1 MTALST
7 HSHHSQAWDLE
18 FLQSSIEE
26 ANLAACEFWELL
38 KDMRPMMG
46 PCNMLNWDKTYM
58 FLFEVTNSRVYQDFT
73 DEKMIDWCYLVAPG
87 LAVVC
92 CWDGETQTLEALDK
106 FKDHCIKYNQKWG
119 KKKAS
124 QGAYFAER
132 MVLSKE
138 HLKNPE
144 IVARVGSNTNRVF
157 WDRNS
162 ERGTHALLEESKAFA
177 PMNNLEIVVTLS
189 NWHFMA
195 YKEFTKKHLDESIT
209 PYLNQQCK
217 AKGIIGDLEFTWAPT
232 PQVNTWKL
240 VTNNFSATQ
249 HICTGIIDLQVKQQD
264 QVASMNFKST
274 FHKLGGQD
282 LKSYFGTFALKD
294 VQDEFGTSSESQGA
308 AADMWQAQGQVS
320 GQATQSHMAAPSS
333 SGLGAA
339 MPAQPQV
346 TSGGNV
352 AQQADLAA
360 STGTMESWN
369 VPNEETF

>member
-7 HSHHSQAWDLE
+7 HSHHSQAWDIE
-18 FLQSSIEE
+18 FLQSSMEE

-46 PCNMLNWDKTYM
+46 SCNMLNWDGTFM

-92 CWDGETQTLEALDK
+92 CFDGETQTLEALDK

-144 IVARVGSNTNRVF
+144 IVARVGSKTNRVF
-157 WDRNS
+157 WDKNS
-162 ERGTHALLEESKAFA
+162 DRGAHALLEESKAFA
-177 PMNNLEIVVTLS
+177 PMNNIEIVVTLS

-195 YKEFTKKHLDESIT
+195 FKEFTKKHLDESIT

-264 QVASMNFKST
+264 QVASMKFKST

-282 LKSYFGTFALKD
+282 LKTYFGTFAIKD
-294 VQDEFGTSSESQGA
+294 VHDEFGTSSEPPA
-308 AADMWQAQGQVS
+308 AEMWQAQCQVS
-320 GQATQSHMAAPSS
+320 AAASSS
-333 SGLGAA
+333 SGLGAP

-346 TSGGNV
+346 TSGGHV

-360 STGTMESWN
+360 STATMESWN
-369 VPNEETF
+369 VPNEETY

>member
-87 LAVVC
+87 LAVLC
-92 CWDGETQTLEALDK
+92 CFDGETQTLEALDK
-106 FKDHCIKYNQKWG
+106 FKDHCIKYNTKWG
-119 KKKAS
+119 RRKAS

-138 HLKNPE
+138 HLKKPE
-144 IVARVGSNTNRVF
+144 IVARVGSKTNRVF

-249 HICTGIIDLQVKQQD
+249 HICTAIIDLQVRQQD
-264 QVASMNFKST
+264 QVASMNFNST

-282 LKSYFGTFALKD
+282 LKSYFGNFALKD

-320 GQATQSHMAAPSS
+320 GQATQSHMAASSS

-360 STGTMESWN
+360 STGTMESWT

>member
-1 MTALST
+1 MHTCT

-18 FLQSSIEE
+18 FLESSVEQ
-26 ANLAACEFWELL
+26 ANLAACKFWDLL
-38 KDMRPMMG
+38 KEMRPLMG

-87 LAVVC
+87 LAVLC
-92 CWDGETQTLEALDK
+92 CFDGETQTLEALDK
-106 FKDHCIKYNQKWG
+106 FKDHCIKYNKKWG
-119 KKKAS
+119 KTKAS

-138 HLKNPE
+138 HLKKPE
-144 IVARVGSNTNRVF
+144 IVARVGPKTNRVF

-195 YKEFTKKHLDESIT
+195 NKEFTKKHLDESIT

-217 AKGIIGDLEFTWAPT
+217 DKGIIGDLEFTWAPT

-249 HICTGIIDLQVKQQD
+249 HICTAIIDLQVRQQD

-320 GQATQSHMAAPSS
+320 GQATQSHMAASSS

-360 STGTMESWN
+360 STATMESWN
-369 VPNEETF
+369 VPNEETY

>member
-7 HSHHSQAWDLE
+7 HSHHSQAWDIE

-46 PCNMLNWDKTYM
+46 SCNMLNWDGTCM

-92 CWDGETQTLEALDK
+92 CFDGETQTLEALDK

-177 PMNNLEIVVTLS
+177 PMNNLQIVVTLS

-195 YKEFTKKHLDESIT
+195 FKDFTQKHLDESIT
-209 PYLNQQCK
+209 PYLDQQCK

-249 HICTGIIDLQVKQQD
+249 HICTGIIDLQVRQQD

-282 LKSYFGTFALKD
+282 LKTYFGTFAIKD
-294 VQDEFGTSSESQGA
+294 VHDEFGTSSEPPA
-308 AADMWQAQGQVS
+308 AEMWQAQCQVS
-320 GQATQSHMAAPSS
+320 AAASSS

-346 TSGGNV
+346 TSGGHV

-360 STGTMESWN
+360 STATMESWN
-369 VPNEETF
+369 YPNEDTY

>member
-7 HSHHSQAWDLE
+7 HSHHSQAWDIE

-46 PCNMLNWDKTYM
+46 SCNMLNWDGTCV
-58 FLFEVTNSRVYQDFT
+58 FLFEVTNSRVYQNFT

-92 CWDGETQTLEALDK
+92 CFDGETQTLEALDK

-189 NWHFMA
+189 NWHCMA
-195 YKEFTKKHLDESIT
+195 FKDFTKKHLDEYIT
-209 PYLNQQCK
+209 PYLDQQCK
-217 AKGIIGDLEFTWAPT
+217 AKGIIGDSEFTWAPT

-249 HICTGIIDLQVKQQD
+249 HICTGIIDFQVKQQD

-282 LKSYFGTFALKD
+282 LKTYFGTFALKD
-294 VQDEFGTSSESQGA
+294 VHDEFGTSSDRFIWPWCCHA
-308 AADMWQAQGQVS
+308 CQAS
-320 GQATQSHMAAPSS
+320 G
-333 SGLGAA
+333 
-339 MPAQPQV
+339 PQWWPCC
-346 TSGGNV
+346 TAG
-352 AQQADLAA
+352 
-360 STGTMESWN
+360 
-369 VPNEETF
+369 